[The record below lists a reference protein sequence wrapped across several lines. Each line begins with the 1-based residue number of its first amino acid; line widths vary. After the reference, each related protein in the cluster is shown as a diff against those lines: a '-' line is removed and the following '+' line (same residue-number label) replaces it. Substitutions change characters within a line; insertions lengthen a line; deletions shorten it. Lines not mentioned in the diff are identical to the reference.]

1 MTNSAPTT
9 SSKTVDHRAQL
20 ELALGQPFVD
30 GNTINDLQ
38 NGDEIFPV
46 MLDAIRAARVCV
58 DFMTFVYWQ
67 GSIAKEFATAL
78 SNRARAGVTVRVLL
92 DAYGARR
99 INNELVSEM
108 EAAGV
113 ELRWFRP
120 LSTWRI
126 WRSDKRT
133 HRKVLVC
140 DHRIGFI
147 GGVGIA
153 DEWRGQARDASE
165 WRDCHFE
172 IQGQA
177 VRGLRAAFLDNWN
190 EAGDWTNDLAC
201 QAFDVVDGNVPMQV
215 VRASTTIGWTDI
227 ATLVRTLIQIAE
239 RRLIVVTAYFAPDEK
254 MVKMICE
261 AVKRGVDVD
270 VLTAGKHTDSR
281 LSQLAGQ
288 RHYAALLECGVTI
301 RQYQRTM
308 LHSKLILVDDD
319 VCCLGSANINH
330 RSLSKDEECCV
341 VALSTDLNATL
352 TADYERDCEHAKTL
366 NLCDWQV
373 RSWWQC
379 QQERLAGLLVEQL

>member
-1 MTNSAPTT
+1 MDSPVTEISQ
-9 SSKTVDHRAQL
+9 SSFKHQAQL
-20 ELALGQPFVD
+20 ELALGQPFVM
-30 GNTINDLQ
+30 GNTVQDLQ
-38 NGDEIFPV
+38 NGDEIFPA
-46 MLDAIRAARVCV
+46 MLDAIRSATECI

-67 GSIAKEFATAL
+67 GSIAREFATAL
-78 SNRARAGVTVRVLL
+78 SEQARAGLRVRVLL
-92 DAYGARR
+92 DAYGAR
-99 INNELVSEM
+99 IIEAELVSQM
-108 EAAGV
+108 ESAGV
-113 ELRWFRP
+113 DLRWFRP

-140 DHRIGFI
+140 DQRVGYI

-153 DEWRGQARDASE
+153 DEWRGKARDASE

-172 IQGQA
+172 IQGAA
-177 VRGLRAAFLDNWN
+177 VRGLRGAFLDNWN
-190 EAGDWTNDLAC
+190 EAGDWSHDLAC
-201 QAFDVVDGNVPMQV
+201 TAHEPVDGKVPMQV

-239 RRLIVVTAYFAPDEK
+239 HRLVVVTAYFSPDDK
-254 MVKMICE
+254 MVNMLCD

-270 VLTAGKHTDSR
+270 VLTAGHHTDSR

-288 RHYAALLECGVTI
+288 RHYAKLLEGGVTL

-308 LHSKLILVDDD
+308 LHSKLILVDDE
-319 VCCLGSANINH
+319 VCCLGSANMNH

-341 VALSTDLNATL
+341 VALSADLNNTL
-352 TADYERDCEHAKTL
+352 IREYEKDCADSDTL
-366 NLCDWQV
+366 SLTDWQA
-373 RSWWQC
+373 RSWWQR